1 MTDIE
6 VKNYHVSKVILL
18 INKGG
23 SVSVKLIQRIY
34 EELNMYR
41 RLKRK
46 GVLKNTVIL

>member
-23 SVSVKLIQRIY
+23 SVSVKLIQIY